1 MNFRM
6 IQAAINCFERSI
18 VERIEENSND
28 VSPALFIYTIMPI
41 NTHKYGHG
49 EMRSKKL
56 VNIRN
61 DIHKDGGYAVL
72 GHPSK
77 Y

>member
-18 VERIEENSND
+18 VERTEENSND
-28 VSPALFIYTIMPI
+28 VSPALFIYTIMSI
-41 NTHKYGHG
+41 NTHKYAHG

-61 DIHKDGGYAVL
+61 DTHKDGSSAVL
-72 GHPSK
+72 GHPFK